1 MQKLTQKIL
10 DEEAGKYFPRMGAAF
25 DCGMDDEHFVH
36 TRIRVFPG
44 YPEWAKKTRDK
55 SLYAGSKSTGWVM
68 QEYIS
73 EMVGLVHHLIENN
86 YPQEAIL
93 VILPKDFSLRVA
105 KRLNE

>member
-10 DEEAGKYFPRMGAAF
+10 DEEVRKYFPNMKAKF
-25 DCGMDDEHFVH
+25 DCGVLDEHFVD
-36 TRIRVFPG
+36 TMIRVFPG
-44 YPEWAKKTRDK
+44 YSQWVKKTGNRA
-55 SLYAGSKSTGWVM
+55 LYAGSKSTGWVM

-93 VILPKDFSLRVA
+93 AILPRNFSLRVA

>member
-1 MQKLTQKIL
+1 MKKLTQKIL
-10 DEEAGKYFPRMGAAF
+10 DEEAKKYFQKIKAQI
-25 DCGMDDEHFVH
+25 DIGMDYEYFSD
-36 TRIRVFPG
+36 TMISVFPE
-44 YPEWAKKTRDK
+44 YPEWVKKTGNK
-55 SLYAGSKSTGWVM
+55 ALYAGSKSTGWVM

-93 VILPKDFSLRVA
+93 AILPRNFSLRVA